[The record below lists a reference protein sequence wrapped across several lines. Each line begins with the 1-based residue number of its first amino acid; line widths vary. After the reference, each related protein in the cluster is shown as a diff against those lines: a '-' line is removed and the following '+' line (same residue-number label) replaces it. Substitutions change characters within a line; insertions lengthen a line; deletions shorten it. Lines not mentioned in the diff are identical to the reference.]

1 MIRYYING
9 KDIEQYGVYV
19 VGQSGMLSPL
29 RAKERGSVSL
39 TNAHGRI
46 YDTTKTYYEERV
58 ITLELAFLHDSL
70 SGMEVLQALRAA
82 FSGITRLER
91 REGYSSLYYDVLW
104 DSYANESFWDWNAGT
119 INIVL
124 KEPNPVKHVYR
135 VVGNYSFTTADKSG
149 GTQDLLLISRG
160 DGTFVEVRAGTHT
173 HTYTDGYT
181 AHIVLISGNIENVTI
196 STSHA
201 LLYTILQ

>member
-29 RAKERGSVSL
+29 RAKERESVSL

-46 YDTTKTYYEERV
+46 YDTTKTYYDERV
-58 ITLELAFLHDSL
+58 IELELAFLHDSMAGVDL
-70 SGMEVLQALRAA
+70 LRALRAA
-82 FSGITRLER
+82 FSGITRIER
-91 REGYSSLYYDVLW
+91 RSGYEVLYFDVLW

-124 KEPNPVKHVYR
+124 KEPNPVKHVYK
-135 VVGNYSFTTADKSG
+135 VVGNYSFTTADKSE

-160 DGTFVEVRAGTHT
+160 DGTYVEVRAGTHT

-181 AHIVLISGNIENVTI
+181 SHIVLISGNIENVTI
-196 STSHA
+196 STSHN

>member
-19 VGQSGMLSPL
+19 VGQSGMLTPL
-29 RAKERGSVSL
+29 KAKERESVSL
-39 TNAHGRI
+39 SNAHGRI
-46 YDTTKTYYEERV
+46 YDTTKTYYDERV
-58 ITLELAFLHDSL
+58 IELELAFLHDSMAGVDL
-70 SGMEVLQALRAA
+70 LRALRAA
-82 FSGITRLER
+82 FSGITRIER
-91 REGYSSLYYDVLW
+91 RNGYEVLYFDVLW

-124 KEPNPVKHVYR
+124 KEPNPVKHVYK

-160 DGTFVEVRAGTHT
+160 DGTYVEVRAGTHT
-173 HTYTDGYT
+173 HTYTDGYDS
-181 AHIVLISGNIENVTI
+181 HIVLISGNIENVDVT
-196 STSHA
+196 TEHT
-201 LLYTILQ
+201 LLYTVLQ

>member
-19 VGQSGMLSPL
+19 VGQSGMLTPL
-29 RAKERGSVSL
+29 KSKERESVSL
-39 TNAHGRI
+39 SNAHGRI

-58 ITLELAFLHDSL
+58 IELELAFLHDSMAGVDL
-70 SGMEVLQALRAA
+70 LRALRAA
-82 FSGITRLER
+82 FSGITRIER
-91 REGYSSLYYDVLW
+91 RNGYEVLYFDVLW

-124 KEPNPVKHVYR
+124 KEPNPVKHVYK
-135 VVGNYSFTTADKSG
+135 VVGNYSFTTADKSE

-181 AHIVLISGNIENVTI
+181 AHIVLISGNIENVDVT
-196 STSHA
+196 TEHT
-201 LLYTILQ
+201 LLYTVLQ

>member
-19 VGQSGMLSPL
+19 VGQSGMLTPL
-29 RAKERGSVSL
+29 KSKERESVSL
-39 TNAHGRI
+39 SNAHGRI

-58 ITLELAFLHDSL
+58 IELELAFLHDSMAGVDL
-70 SGMEVLQALRAA
+70 LRALRAA
-82 FSGITRLER
+82 FSGITRIER
-91 REGYSSLYYDVLW
+91 RNGYEVLYFDVLW

-124 KEPNPVKHVYR
+124 KEPNPVKHVYK
-135 VVGNYSFTTADKSG
+135 VVGNYSFTTADKSD

-160 DGTFVEVRAGTHT
+160 DGTYVEVRAGTHT

-181 AHIVLISGNIENVTI
+181 SHIVLISGNIENVDIT
-196 STSHA
+196 TNHA

>member
-19 VGQSGMLSPL
+19 VGQSGMLTPL
-29 RAKERGSVSL
+29 KAKERESVSL
-39 TNAHGRI
+39 SNAHGRI

-58 ITLELAFLHDSL
+58 IELELAFLHDSMAGVDL
-70 SGMEVLQALRAA
+70 LRALRAA
-82 FSGITRLER
+82 FSGITRIER
-91 REGYSSLYYDVLW
+91 RSGYEVLYFDVLW

-124 KEPNPVKHVYR
+124 KEPNPVKHVYK
-135 VVGNYSFTTADKSG
+135 VVGNYSFTTADKSE

-160 DGTFVEVRAGTHT
+160 DGTYVEVRAGTHT

-181 AHIVLISGNIENVTI
+181 SHIVLISGNIENVTI
-196 STSHA
+196 STSHI

>member
-19 VGQSGMLSPL
+19 VGQSGMLTPL
-29 RAKERGSVSL
+29 KAKERESVSL
-39 TNAHGRI
+39 SNAHGRI
-46 YDTTKTYYEERV
+46 YDTTKTYYDERV
-58 ITLELAFLHDSL
+58 IELELAFLHDSMAGVDL
-70 SGMEVLQALRAA
+70 LRALRAA
-82 FSGITRLER
+82 FSGITRIER
-91 REGYSSLYYDVLW
+91 RNGYEVLYFDVLW

-124 KEPNPVKHVYR
+124 KEPNPVKHVYK
-135 VVGNYSFTTADKSG
+135 VVGNYSFTTADKSE

-160 DGTFVEVRAGTHT
+160 DGTYVEVRAGTHT

-181 AHIVLISGNIENVTI
+181 SHIVLISGNIENVTI
-196 STSHA
+196 STSHT

>member
-19 VGQSGMLSPL
+19 VGQSGMLTPL
-29 RAKERGSVSL
+29 KSKERESVSL
-39 TNAHGRI
+39 SNAHGRI
-46 YDTTKTYYEERV
+46 YDTTKTYYDERV
-58 ITLELAFLHDSL
+58 IELELAFLHDSMAGVDL
-70 SGMEVLQALRAA
+70 LRALRAA
-82 FSGITRLER
+82 FSGITRIER
-91 REGYSSLYYDVLW
+91 RNGYEVLYFDVLW

-124 KEPNPVKHVYR
+124 KEPNPVKHVYK
-135 VVGNYSFTTADKSG
+135 VVGNYSFTTADKSE

-160 DGTFVEVRAGTHT
+160 DGTYVEVRAGTHT

-181 AHIVLISGNIENVTI
+181 SHIVLISGNIENVTI
-196 STSHA
+196 STSHI

>member
-19 VGQSGMLSPL
+19 VGQSGMLTPL
-29 RAKERGSVSL
+29 KAKERESVSL
-39 TNAHGRI
+39 SNAHGRI
-46 YDTTKTYYEERV
+46 YDTTKTYYDERV
-58 ITLELAFLHDSL
+58 IELELAFLHDSMAGVDL
-70 SGMEVLQALRAA
+70 LRALRAA
-82 FSGITRLER
+82 FSGITRIER
-91 REGYSSLYYDVLW
+91 RNGYEVLYFDVLW

-124 KEPNPVKHVYR
+124 KEPNPVKHVYK

-160 DGTFVEVRAGTHT
+160 DGTYVEVRAGTHT

-196 STSHA
+196 STSHT

>member
-19 VGQSGMLSPL
+19 VGQSGMLTPL
-29 RAKERGSVSL
+29 KSKERESVSL
-39 TNAHGRI
+39 SNAHGRI

-58 ITLELAFLHDSL
+58 IELELAFLHDSMAGVDL
-70 SGMEVLQALRAA
+70 LRALRAA
-82 FSGITRLER
+82 FSGITRIER
-91 REGYSSLYYDVLW
+91 RNGYEVLYFDVLW

-124 KEPNPVKHVYR
+124 KEPNPVKHVYK
-135 VVGNYSFTTADKSG
+135 VVGNYSFTTADKSE

-160 DGTFVEVRAGTHT
+160 DGTYVEVRAGTHT

-181 AHIVLISGNIENVTI
+181 SHIVLISGNIENVTI
-196 STSHA
+196 STSHI

>member
-29 RAKERGSVSL
+29 RAKERESVSL
-39 TNAHGRI
+39 SNAHGRI

-58 ITLELAFLHDSL
+58 IELELAFLHDSMAGVDL
-70 SGMEVLQALRAA
+70 LRALRAA
-82 FSGITRLER
+82 FSGITRIER
-91 REGYSSLYYDVLW
+91 RNGYEVLYFDVLW

-124 KEPNPVKHVYR
+124 KEPNPVKRVYK

-160 DGTFVEVRAGTHT
+160 DGTYVEVRAGTHT

-181 AHIVLISGNIENVTI
+181 SHIVLISGNIENVTI
-196 STSHA
+196 STSHI

>member
-29 RAKERGSVSL
+29 RAKERESVSL
-39 TNAHGRI
+39 SNAHGRI

-58 ITLELAFLHDSL
+58 IELELAFLHDSMAGVDL
-70 SGMEVLQALRAA
+70 LRALRAA
-82 FSGITRLER
+82 FSGITRIER
-91 REGYSSLYYDVLW
+91 RNGYEVLYFDVLW

-124 KEPNPVKHVYR
+124 KEPNPVKHVYK
-135 VVGNYSFTTADKSG
+135 VVGNYSFTTADKSE

-160 DGTFVEVRAGTHT
+160 DGTYVEVRAGTHT

-181 AHIVLISGNIENVTI
+181 SHIVLISGNVENVTI
-196 STSHA
+196 STSHI

>member
-9 KDIEQYGVYV
+9 KDIEQYGVYI

-29 RAKERGSVSL
+29 RAKERESVSL
-39 TNAHGRI
+39 SNAHGRI

-58 ITLELAFLHDSL
+58 IELELAFLHDSMAGVDL
-70 SGMEVLQALRAA
+70 LRALRAA
-82 FSGITRLER
+82 FSGITRIER
-91 REGYSSLYYDVLW
+91 RNGYEVLYFDVLW

-124 KEPNPVKHVYR
+124 KEPNPVKHVYK
-135 VVGNYSFTTADKSG
+135 VVGNYSFTTADKSE

-160 DGTFVEVRAGTHT
+160 DGTYVEVRAGTHT

-181 AHIVLISGNIENVTI
+181 SHIVLISGNIENVTI
-196 STSHA
+196 STSHI